1 MSKTSFTGFLD
12 KKGVDECEW
21 EEKRVLIQVTGKQA
35 GILHWIAYC
44 HFSEVRW
51 ECSCVLWMNKSLS
64 LIGHCLLNSDV
75 THLTDRHRL
84 ENQHKN
90 ECRFRF
96 KRKSVKHQHHFQVI
110 STIFSFVQKKYA
122 YWHILNI
129 RYFTNQRFCIIHILY
144 LLLVSFNRAQVK
156 TRMSHLIRVY
166 AVGAPLVTKSL
177 RLVFSFGKRPF

>member
-51 ECSCVLWMNKSLS
+51 ECSCVLRMNKSLS

-96 KRKSVKHQHHFQVI
+96 KRKSVKYQHHFQVI
-110 STIFSFVQKKYA
+110 STIFSFVQKKKCILA
-122 YWHILNI
+122 YFEH
-129 RYFTNQRFCIIHILY
+129 T
-144 LLLVSFNRAQVK
+144 LLHQSKVLHHSYIVSALDLF
-156 TRMSHLIRVY
+156 
-166 AVGAPLVTKSL
+166 
-177 RLVFSFGKRPF
+177 